1 MTDLESQGFLPKP
14 ILGTRLPAVALA
26 VLIGAVG
33 YVARLVPVVRGAG
46 LRGTN
51 SYDGAVYYAAAAGL
65 AHGLL
70 PYRDFLF
77 LHPPG
82 IVDALVPFAAL
93 GRVIGDPYGMEAATL
108 AWFGIGALNAVLVSR
123 ILRPLGVWS
132 ALVGGLFYAVFY
144 PAVFI
149 ERSTLLE
156 APATTATLVALLLLT
171 RTPTAAPIA
180 PRVVLVAG
188 ALLGV
193 SAGIKI
199 WGAVIVVAVLGWT
212 WIAYGARRGL
222 LLLAGAGVGAT
233 IICLPFFAAAPES
246 MWRMVVVDQL
256 GRPRSRSGLDQR
268 LTDMAGLTTLHAGL
282 VAVALA
288 LAMAVT
294 GCVLAVRSRQG
305 RLAVVVL
312 LASSAL
318 LLSTPPWF
326 IHYAGLI
333 AAPAAIMVG
342 AAAGTLIGVARST
355 MARGLIASL
364 LMAGLAVVAVPIL
377 SASFGRP
384 FPAAPIA
391 KRAAQLGGCVT
402 TDDPTSLIQTDL
414 LKRNFQHGC
423 RLVVDLGGY
432 SYDIHPGAAVPR
444 SRNRPWQRFAID
456 YLRSGSGVIV
466 MRFSRGFGFS
476 APSASEV
483 QGWPVLLRARH
494 VVLTSPVRVARG
506 S

>member
-1 MTDLESQGFLPKP
+1 MTDSEGSVVKSTLAA
-14 ILGTRLPAVALA
+14 RLPGVTLAL
-26 VLIGAVG
+26 LIGTVA

-46 LRGTN
+46 LRGMN

-70 PYRDFLF
+70 PYRDFLL

-82 IVDALVPFAAL
+82 VVVALVPFAAL
-93 GRVIGDPYGMEAATL
+93 GRVIGDPYGMEVATL
-108 AWFGIGALNAVLVSR
+108 AWLGIGALNALLVSR
-123 ILRPLGVWS
+123 ILRPLGVPA

-144 PAVFI
+144 PAVLI
-149 ERSTLLE
+149 EHSTLLE
-156 APATTATLVALLLLT
+156 APAATVTLVALLLLT
-171 RTPTAAPIA
+171 RTPKAAAIA
-180 PRVVLVAG
+180 TRVVLVAG

-199 WGAVIVVAVLGWT
+199 WGVVVMVAVLGWT
-212 WIAYGARRGL
+212 WVTYGARRGFL
-222 LLLAGAGVGAT
+222 LLMGAGVGAT
-233 IICLPFFAAAPES
+233 IVCLPFFAAAPGS

-256 GRPRSRSGLDQR
+256 GRPRSRLGLGQR
-268 LTDMAGLTTLHAGL
+268 LTDMVGLTTLHAGS

-288 LAMAVT
+288 LAVAVA
-294 GCVLAVRSRQG
+294 GCVLALRSRQG

-326 IHYAGLI
+326 VHYAGLI

-342 AAAGTLIGVARST
+342 AAAGTLTSFARS
-355 MARGLIASL
+355 MGARGLITSL
-364 LMAGLAVVAVPIL
+364 LMAGLAVVAMPIL

-391 KRAAQLGGCVT
+391 KKTVPLGGCVT

-414 LKRNFQHGC
+414 LQRNFQHGC

-432 SYDIHPGAAVPR
+432 SYDIQPGTAVPR
-444 SRNRPWQRFAID
+444 SRNSPWQRFAID
-456 YLRSGSGVIV
+456 YLRSGSAAIV
-466 MRFSRGFGFS
+466 MRFNRGFSFS
-476 APSASEV
+476 AQSASVV
-483 QGWPVLLRARH
+483 QGWPVLLRSRH
-494 VVLTSPVRVARG
+494 VVVRSPVRVFRG

>member
-1 MTDLESQGFLPKP
+1 
-14 ILGTRLPAVALA
+14 
-26 VLIGAVG
+26 
-33 YVARLVPVVRGAG
+33 
-46 LRGTN
+46 
-51 SYDGAVYYAAAAGL
+51 
-65 AHGLL
+65 
-70 PYRDFLF
+70 

-82 IVDALVPFAAL
+82 IVVALVPFAAL

-123 ILRPLGVWS
+123 ILRPLGVT
-132 ALVGGLFYAVFY
+132 AAMVGGLFYAIFY

-149 ERSTLLE
+149 EHSTLLE
-156 APATTATLVALLLLT
+156 APAATVTLVALLLLT
-171 RTPTAAPIA
+171 RAPRAGPIA
-180 PRVVLVAG
+180 PGVVLVAG

-199 WGAVIVVAVLGWT
+199 WGAAIVVAVLGWT
-212 WIAYGARRGL
+212 WMTCGVRRGL

-233 IICLPFFAAAPES
+233 VVCLPFFAAAPGS
-246 MWRMVVVDQL
+246 MWRMVVVDQI
-256 GRPRSRSGLDQR
+256 GRPRSRVGLHQR
-268 LTDMAGLTTLHAGL
+268 LTDMVGLTTLHAGL
-282 VAVALA
+282 VAEAVALA
-288 LAMAVT
+288 VAVA
-294 GCVLAVRSRQG
+294 GCFLAVRSRQG

-326 IHYAGLI
+326 VHYAGLI

-342 AAAGTLIGVARST
+342 AAAGALISVARSIA
-355 MARGLIASL
+355 ARGVIGPL
-364 LMAGLAVVAVPIL
+364 LVAGLAVVAVPML

-391 KRAAQLGGCVT
+391 ETAAPLGGCVT

-414 LKRNFQHGC
+414 LQRNFQHGC

-432 SYDIHPGAAVPR
+432 SYDIHPGTVVPR
-444 SRNRPWQRFAID
+444 SRNGPWQHLAID
-456 YLRSGSGVIV
+456 YLRSGSAVIV
-466 MRFSRGFGFS
+466 MRFNRGFAFTAQS
-476 APSASEV
+476 ATV
-483 QGWPVLLRARH
+483 VRGWPVLLRAGRF
-494 VVLTSPVRVARG
+494 VLRSPVRVHGA